1 MGSFSFRRADKTTK
15 QANFVSSEFGGDTM
29 KILIP
34 QEFVEHYGCKFIKS
48 KYYDYGRIYFNSN
61 NKKNEPILIDL
72 YGLIAFLNR
81 DMPMPTIYGETHEG
95 KIKDYYRIDGKG
107 GFEDTTY
114 DDNRS
119 IGIALACYAK
129 DHRKCK
135 YKLKICSPSY
145 KGKYEDLLAFS
156 MGDNA
161 QGWSKEYWDS
171 RLYNGMTIEEVYEKE
186 CVLTEP

>member
-15 QANFVSSEFGGDTM
+15 QANFVSSAFGGDTM

-34 QEFVEHYGCKFIKS
+34 KEFVEHYGGEFIKS
-48 KYYDYGRIYFNSN
+48 KYYDYGRVHYTHN
-61 NKKNEPILIDL
+61 NKSIELDL

-81 DMPMPTIYGETHEG
+81 DMPMPTIYGETYNG
-95 KIKDYYRIDGKG
+95 KIKDYYRIGGKG
-107 GFEDTTY
+107 GFEDTNN
-114 DDNRS
+114 DFNRS
-119 IGIALACYAK
+119 IGIALACYSK

-145 KGKYEDLLAFS
+145 KGKYEDLFAFS